1 MAKKMTMAQYEK
13 SSADKKADKKELA
26 AINKKKAPK
35 KASTSS
41 KKGY

>member
-1 MAKKMTMAQYEK
+1 MKKMTMAQYEK
-13 SSADKKADKKELA
+13 SSADKKADKRELA

-35 KASTSS
+35 KVSK